1 MPIYPQ
7 HGCSQRQKKGLSGKY
22 LGKEGSL
29 QTQSNL
35 KNTFIYWLFK
45 YILLRVQLIGVE
57 DDFLSLMDDGGETR
71 EDLKIPEGEVGEQIK
86 SAQENDQ
93 EILVSLTISLFG

>member
-1 MPIYPQ
+1 
-7 HGCSQRQKKGLSGKY
+7 
-22 LGKEGSL
+22 
-29 QTQSNL
+29 
-35 KNTFIYWLFK
+35 
-45 YILLRVQLIGVE
+45 
-57 DDFLSLMDDGGETR
+57 MDDGGETR

>member
-1 MPIYPQ
+1 M
-7 HGCSQRQKKGLSGKY
+7 
-22 LGKEGSL
+22 

-93 EILVSLTISLFG
+93 EILVSLTISLFV